1 VVGVTLVYVVRWLC
15 MTGSFLFALKEVLK
29 SVAGRWVEKRGKRG
43 EGMQSLCMCVL
54 SNFKVSRHLK
64 MLRRLIITRLS
75 SPLLDIDSVP
85 RL

>member
-29 SVAGRWVEKRGKRG
+29 SVAGRWVERG

-64 MLRRLIITRLS
+64 MLHRLVITRLS